1 MLSAALYVAAVA
13 VAAVAAPPAGEWVGW
28 IDSLGHDNY
37 SYPWWITEQI
47 KACDCAPAASVT
59 AAAECVERGKAVDWR
74 ASIAASRAASGAG
87 ELTFCL
93 AKAWLID
100 HMPTFDKHYLPGSV
114 TVNATSMLDDNIA
127 FTLMAD
133 RAAPWSGTVSL
144 EHKLT
149 YTLPYASYH
158 ESRQN
163 WRPLFFAKFF
173 SVVADAATAEEALE
187 RLIDP
192 NVFLNWTGHYW
203 PSSPQQPR
211 GGDGYQI
218 EWSSSTSPPIVA
230 PLDFVAY
237 GYASCSG
244 WATLVSCVRA
254 VSFGGGVFL
263 EEENEEQEE
272 CALLD
277 DALAALTPLLHL
289 RARRALL
296 PPLRRYIARAVGIPA
311 RQAGTPCWNSAYL
324 GVDFR
329 GLAAENCECSFMY
342 RSILRESCSQFD
354 SPPLTSL
361 TISPHVSPNI
371 FDDIT
376 RRRPPSSH
384 SSERVALLA
393 RRLRGARPRR
403 GLLEQPQLGRGVF
416 ER

>member
-1 MLSAALYVAAVA
+1 MLGVALSVAA
-13 VAAVAAPPAGEWVGW
+13 AAVAAPPAAEWVGW

-59 AAAECVERGKAVDWR
+59 AAAACVESGVAVDWR

-218 EWSSSTSPPIVA
+218 KWSSSTSPPIVA

-244 WATLVSCVRA
+244 WATLVSCVF
-254 VSFGGGVFL
+254 VMSFRSQL
-263 EEENEEQEE
+263 EEEGRRWEEAETE
-272 CALLD
+272 RERSAGGVRSA
-277 DALAALTPLLHL
+277 DALTTHL
-289 RARRALL
+289 SLSSFTTLSFIIFPQWSIEWTVPFYFVLSPHKKNSAPPRPQVYRARGWYPRA
-296 PPLRRYIARAVGIPA
+296 PGRNAV
-311 RQAGTPCWNSAYL
+311 
-324 GVDFR
+324 
-329 GLAAENCECSFMY
+329 
-342 RSILRESCSQFD
+342 
-354 SPPLTSL
+354 
-361 TISPHVSPNI
+361 
-371 FDDIT
+371 
-376 RRRPPSSH
+376 
-384 SSERVALLA
+384 
-393 RRLRGARPRR
+393 
-403 GLLEQPQLGRGVF
+403 LEL
-416 ER
+416 